1 MCRQSATVCLTKSP
15 SPRQRELPGI
25 AERLATLPD
34 PRDRRGR
41 RHSLVSVLLTAACA
55 VLSGARSYLAIG
67 QWARNVPQDALARLG
82 VSPRGPLG
90 LRNAPATSTIRRVLT
105 TVCPGGLA
113 DLLGA
118 APAGTGHVA
127 VDGKSA
133 RGSRTDT
140 DDAVHLLSAVTGTG
154 RVISQLPVPGKTTE
168 VTALPALLAPFD
180 LTGTT
185 VTADALHTTREQA
198 RYLVEEKNAHF
209 VLVVKRNQPR
219 LHAAL
224 QALPWKKCTTVRYDR
239 ETGHGRR
246 ETRSVRVLTVT
257 GLGLD
262 FPHVTQAVKIHRYR
276 TEAKSG
282 KTTRQTVHA
291 ITDMTSH
298 QASPQR
304 LGQLARG
311 HWGIESVHHVRDTTF
326 AEDASQIRT
335 GHGPANM
342 ATLRNLAV
350 NTLRDAGHRSITAG
364 LRHASY
370 QPFTRPLDL
379 LGLT

>member
-1 MCRQSATVCLTKSP
+1 MCRRSATVCLTKSP
-15 SPRQRELPGI
+15 LPRQRELPDI
-25 AERLATLPD
+25 AERLATLSD

-55 VLSGARSYLAIG
+55 VLAGARSYLAFG
-67 QWARNVPQDALARLG
+67 QWARNAPQDALARLG
-82 VSPRGPLG
+82 IRARGPLDI
-90 LRNAPATSTIRRVLT
+90 RRAPATSTIRRVLT
-105 TVCPGGLA
+105 LACPGALA
-113 DLLGA
+113 DLLGS
-118 APAGTGHVA
+118 APANAGQVA

-140 DDAVHLLSAVTGTG
+140 DDAVHLLSAVTGCG

-180 LTGTT
+180 LTGAT

-224 QALPWKKCTTVRYDR
+224 RALPWKECTAVRHDR
-239 ETGHGRR
+239 EQGHGRR

-262 FPHVTQAVKIHRYR
+262 FPHVAQAVKIHRYR
-276 TEAKSG
+276 TDAKSG
-282 KTTRQTVHA
+282 KTTRQTVYA
-291 ITDMTSH
+291 ITDMTSR

-311 HWGIESVHHVRDTTF
+311 HW
-326 AEDASQIRT
+326 AS
-335 GHGPANM
+335 
-342 ATLRNLAV
+342 
-350 NTLRDAGHRSITAG
+350 S
-364 LRHASY
+364 
-370 QPFTRPLDL
+370 
-379 LGLT
+379 

>member
-15 SPRQRELPGI
+15 SPRQRELPGV

-41 RHSLVSVLLTAACA
+41 RHSLVSVLLTVACA

-67 QWARNVPQDALARLG
+67 QWAHSAPQDALARLD
-82 VSPRGPLG
+82 VRPRGPLG
-90 LRNAPATSTIRRVLT
+90 LRSAPATTTIRRVLT
-105 TVCPGGLA
+105 SVCPGGLA

-118 APAGTGHVA
+118 ASAGAGQVA

-133 RGSRTDT
+133 RGSRTGT
-140 DDAVHLLSAVTGTG
+140 DDAVHLLSAVTGSG

-180 LTGTT
+180 LTGVT
-185 VTADALHTTREQA
+185 VTADALHTREQA

-219 LHAAL
+219 LRAAL
-224 QALPWKKCTTVRYDR
+224 RALPWKKCTTVRYDR

-246 ETRSVRVLTVT
+246 ETRSVRVLAVT

-276 TEAKSG
+276 TGGGGHSRLAGGLLRPVSA
-282 KTTRQTVHA
+282 A
-291 ITDMTSH
+291 IAGWRRCWGST
-298 QASPQR
+298 
-304 LGQLARG
+304 AR
-311 HWGIESVHHVRDTTF
+311 R
-326 AEDASQIRT
+326 
-335 GHGPANM
+335 
-342 ATLRNLAV
+342 
-350 NTLRDAGHRSITAG
+350 G
-364 LRHASY
+364 LRRSS
-370 QPFTRPLDL
+370 TGRSRRPP
-379 LGLT
+379 GRCRG

>member
-25 AERLATLPD
+25 KERLATLLD

-41 RHSLVSVLLTAACA
+41 RHSLVSVLLTASCA

-67 QWARNVPQDALARLG
+67 QWARNAPQDALARLG
-82 VSPRGPLG
+82 IRPRGPLG
-90 LRNAPATSTIRRVLT
+90 IRRAPATSTIRRVLT
-105 TVCPGGLA
+105 SVCPGGLA
-113 DLLGA
+113 DLLGST
-118 APAGTGHVA
+118 PADAGQVA

-140 DDAVHLLSAVTGTG
+140 GDAVHLLSAVTGSG

-180 LTGTT
+180 LTGMT

-209 VLVVKRNQPR
+209 VFVVKRNQPR
-219 LHAAL
+219 LHAVL
-224 QALPWKKCTTVRYDR
+224 RALPWKECTTVRYDR

-276 TEAKSG
+276 TDAKSG

-291 ITDMTSH
+291 ITDMASH

-326 AEDASQIRT
+326 AEDASKIRT

-350 NTLRDAGHRSITAG
+350 NTLRDAGHRSIAAG
-364 LRHASY
+364 LRQASY
-370 QPFTRPLDL
+370 QPFRHPLDL
-379 LGLT
+379 LGFT